1 MSMIGLSLE
10 QQLLCLGFLGSLRE
24 ASSSFGATELFDE
37 ADDLCSCEILPV
49 GPECS
54 LLGPAT
60 GDHCERNCW
69 YLTRLFNFRWR
80 SANVTPSLLSA
91 CQEE

>member
-49 GPECS
+49 GPEC
-54 LLGPAT
+54 
-60 GDHCERNCW
+60 
-69 YLTRLFNFRWR
+69 RWR